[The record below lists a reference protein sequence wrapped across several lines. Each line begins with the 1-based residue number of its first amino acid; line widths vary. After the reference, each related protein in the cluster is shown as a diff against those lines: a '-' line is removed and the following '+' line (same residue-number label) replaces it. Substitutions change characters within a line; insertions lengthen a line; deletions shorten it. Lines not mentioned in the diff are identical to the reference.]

1 MFPYYK
7 ILVILETEVDLNIII
22 TIQ

>member
-7 ILVILETEVDLNIII
+7 ILVILETEVDLDISI